1 MIGETIHLGFF
12 FFFSRLVVISQLVT
26 LVVGPTMRGGV
37 IEVIAGRRGGS
48 FSHWKPKLRG
58 RNLAVVGGGGEIC
71 LWCSL
76 PLNGELCSC
85 WPGNT
90 HRFTHSFGGG
100 GSAFPL
106 KAKIANQTSIS
117 ITYTGRAVDCD
128 FNIEWSLE
136 KPRAWRFG
144 FARNEVEFELVIFPE
159 CAKHFFTGISAVR
172 AEGRQEQWLPSVSM
186 ENWSFSRLLF

>member
-1 MIGETIHLGFF
+1 
-12 FFFSRLVVISQLVT
+12 
-26 LVVGPTMRGGV
+26 MRGGV

-117 ITYTGRAVDCD
+117 ITYTGRVALILSGHWRNSELDDLVWFCKK
-128 FNIEWSLE
+128 WS
-136 KPRAWRFG
+136 WVWVGSFSW
-144 FARNEVEFELVIFPE
+144 VFET
-159 CAKHFFTGISAVR
+159 FFTGISAVR

-186 ENWSFSRLLF
+186 ENWSFSRVLF